1 MHNTR
6 QKLNKAVDQ
15 GGRFT
20 MRGGHDVLILA
31 GSLRRESVSRV
42 AGEILFKNLTA
53 SGIPTRLMLVEEL
66 ALPFFNPDLHYD
78 DNAFAQDY
86 LDAVRQ
92 ARALIWCAPSY
103 HRTISGS
110 FKNAIDFLE
119 LLLNDKP
126 MYLSGKCVGAV
137 ATSKGIV
144 SAANAAS
151 ELAMAAQALRAFAFP
166 LQIPITA
173 SHKVLGPGGELKD
186 KRIEGKL
193 DLLAQ
198 EVRAFLKNGLSV
210 EAEAVG
216 AH

>member
-1 MHNTR
+1 
-6 QKLNKAVDQ
+6 
-15 GGRFT
+15 

-66 ALPFFNPDLHYD
+66 SLPFFNPDVHYD

-173 SHKVLGPGGELKD
+173 SHKVLGEGGELKD

-210 EAEAVG
+210 GAEAVS

>member
-1 MHNTR
+1 
-6 QKLNKAVDQ
+6 
-15 GGRFT
+15 
-20 MRGGHDVLILA
+20 MRGGHDVLIMA
-31 GSLRRESVSRV
+31 GSLRRDSVSRV
-42 AGEILFKNLTA
+42 AGEILQRNLAA
-53 SGIPTRLMLVEEL
+53 SGIATRLLLIEHL
-66 ALPFFNPDLHYD
+66 SLPFFNPDRHYD
-78 DNAFAQDY
+78 DHAFADAY

-92 ARALIWCAPSY
+92 AKVLLWCAPSY

-126 MYLSGKCVGAV
+126 SYLTGKCVGAV

-144 SAANAAS
+144 AAANAAS

-166 LQIPITA
+166 LQVPITA
-173 SHKVLGPGGELKD
+173 SHKTLDEAGNLKD

-198 EVRAFLKNGLSV
+198 EVRAFLKGGLGAT
-210 EAEAVG
+210 AEIVAAG
-216 AH
+216 